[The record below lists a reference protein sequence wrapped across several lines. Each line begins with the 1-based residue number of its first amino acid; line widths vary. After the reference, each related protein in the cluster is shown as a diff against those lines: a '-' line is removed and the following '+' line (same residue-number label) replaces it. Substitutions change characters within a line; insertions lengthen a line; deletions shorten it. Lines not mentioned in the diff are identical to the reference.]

1 MKSALRFINKNILKH
16 SIRVSNVSGWKI
28 SSKCVDVKNDLMGYA
43 FDSFY
48 VQNFF
53 DVESVEEVIL
63 LI

>member
-1 MKSALRFINKNILKH
+1 ML
-16 SIRVSNVSGWKI
+16 KI